1 MSIVTLVA
9 LLSCVSAHNGA
20 DDNLP
25 STLGVDD
32 NGTHTG
38 FDDNGNHTGFDD
50 NGNHTGFDD
59 NGHNSTATST
69 FSGSKPTS
77 TSTSTDFKSSGD
89 IIKYTGMSAL
99 SIVFIAMLL

>member
-1 MSIVTLVA
+1 MKFSNLSIVTIVA

-38 FDDNGNHTGFDD
+38 VDDNGT
-50 NGNHTGFDD
+50 HTGFDD